1 MTVKLKG
8 FRTTKRMLHDVE
20 AFLRSTKPME
30 GIVEDVAEEIQK
42 KTARAADYKNK
53 PFEPYSPDYAK
64 KKKTTHVDL
73 RLSGRMLS
81 SMRTKVIN
89 ANHGRVFIK
98 PAGYPKTRAKTD
110 MVANIHTT
118 GTGKQP
124 QREFLNISKSAMAK
138 IHRKNYD
145 NPIMKILGR
154 RK

>member
-1 MTVKLKG
+1 MTVKTSG
-8 FRTTKRMLHDVE
+8 FRTTRRMLTNVE

-42 KTARAADYKNK
+42 KTGRAKDYQNK
-53 PFEPYSPDYAK
+53 PFEPYSADYAK

-73 RLSGRMLS
+73 RLSGRMLGA
-81 SMRTKVIN
+81 MRTKVIN
-89 ANHGRVFIK
+89 PRHGRVFIK
-98 PAGYPKTRAKTD
+98 PAGYPKTKAKTD

-118 GTGKQP
+118 GTGRQP
-124 QREFLNISKSAMAK
+124 QREFMNISKSAMAK
-138 IHRKNYD
+138 IQRDNYD